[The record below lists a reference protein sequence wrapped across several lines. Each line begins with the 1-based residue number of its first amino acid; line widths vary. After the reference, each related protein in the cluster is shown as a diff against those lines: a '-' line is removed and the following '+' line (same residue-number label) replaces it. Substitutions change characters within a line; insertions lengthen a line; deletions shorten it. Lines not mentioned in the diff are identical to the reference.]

1 MEPNDSAST
10 SGTAAILAGGVLI
23 MLGSTLTWARLAMN
37 MPGSGAKSETL
48 SGMNGGDGKMTLAL
62 GAIAIAVAI
71 ASMLLK
77 GKGGLG
83 VGLAVVSIAAGGF
96 AAILGVM
103 FAIDARTHALDYAIA
118 QAGQK
123 PAEYPGPAR
132 TILDQA
138 TAVTHG
144 WGLYLVILG
153 GVVVAIG
160 GILAAVDLRARLLA
174 DAPADAPVDA
184 EEGSDASPVGSDD
197 DVDEPPA
204 GAETTADAG

>member
-1 MEPNDSAST
+1 VERDDSASG
-10 SGTAAILAGGVLI
+10 SGTAAILVGGVLV

-37 MPGSGAKSETL
+37 MPGSGARAETL
-48 SGMNGGDGKMTLAL
+48 SGMSGGDGKMTLAL
-62 GAIAIAVAI
+62 GAIAVAVAV
-71 ASMLLK
+71 ASLLLK

-103 FAIDARTHALDYAIA
+103 FAMDARTHALDYAIA

-123 PAEYPGPAR
+123 PSEYPGPAR

-153 GVVVAIG
+153 GVIVAIG
-160 GILAAVDLRARLLA
+160 GILAALDLRARLLV
-174 DAPADAPVDA
+174 DAPVDA
-184 EEGSDASPVGSDD
+184 EEGSDASPVGPDE
-197 DVDEPPA
+197 DVDDPPA
-204 GAETTADAG
+204 GAETAADAG